1 MHTCNIL
8 YINIIHVYTIYINN
22 EKSNNK
28 NYSNC
33 QGDVGCPGES
43 QRYKTPPSGSCL
55 EPKGCSVMH

>member
-28 NYSNC
+28 IIPTVKVMLDALGSLKGIRLLP
-33 QGDVGCPGES
+33 QGAV
-43 QRYKTPPSGSCL
+43 
-55 EPKGCSVMH
+55 